1 MQRKPEYGKIK
12 TTQWLVCP
20 ACGVGKVLKLLPST
34 EAKNLIVFCRVCH
47 KESIVNIP
55 LVPVP

>member
-1 MQRKPEYGKIK
+1 MQSKHECDKIK
-12 TTQWLVCP
+12 TNQWLVCP
-20 ACGVGKVLKLLPST
+20 VCGVGKVLKLLPNT
-34 EAKNLIVFCRVCH
+34 EAKNLIVFCRVCR